1 MFGAGSLA
9 AAGRGSLPPLPSTP
23 PKPIGFAYNE
33 RVAAALLPS
42 LIILAGFDGGSMA
55 SILMVGGMAV
65 YILDTLR
72 QKEMAFGVAWATLG
86 LALLAAASGKLF
98 LASEMPGILA
108 ALVLLIT
115 AACLALTGLWIS
127 IQFRWIQLQY
137 PVVVAGFEKTLIG
150 GSFPV
155 AAAVQSWALTVAAG
169 VDAAPFLLVALLCTL
184 YHLLALPLEP
194 SLAPRGRGPRPGTAG
209 PPSSAGTVQEPGEG
223 AAAFFLVATL
233 PAGMYA
239 VAEAAD
245 LAHWVH
251 AWSLLLLAS
260 LPLLA
265 VACMPRGLWW
275 LGAGERVR
283 RLRAGLLLASL
294 AAALAGLEARVVF
307 RSYAQYLR
315 LPPPW
320 SYLAVTVAVYGA
332 AALLLLH
339 AVGAL
344 EPEVERA
351 MAGPVLVVGAAVGAL
366 ALGLPLWVM
375 PAPLAAA
382 AGLAGWAETRRAGD
396 YGVFVLGTLLAA
408 AWFLHHHFWFLEVR
422 VAGYALRTLC
432 LALGAGLAL
441 ALLLA
446 GGLHA
451 PGAGRRAGWLRVGL
465 VAQAALVAAAEAA
478 LTAGLPGGA
487 ARPGRP
493 LYPPALV
500 AATTAAGLALTA
512 RLAHAPW
519 QRAPATWLMACLYA
533 SKAALLVLPRAR
545 LLGPMLGLAL
555 AATPPL
561 LLFEGGPGRNARPP
575 PGVTALLA
583 AGCVAAVALA
593 RFAVFDVLRALG
605 RRRPGE
611 AALLGALLLLLC
623 ACLAPLVARW
633 HAAEPAPRR
642 ALALLAGLGVLLL
655 ALRPPLPLAGGA
667 ACPPGLPLGL
677 CPRLWD
683 GGHIPAHE
691 ADAEGVYGS
700 GLRRASHAP
709 LWLLLA
715 GAWLGLAAA
724 TAPGAGRGARVHGGE
739 AAAAALALGVY
750 VAAEH
755 APSAPLLQAIIV
767 LSFLALAGVMV
778 ALSAPPRA
786 APAGA
791 FLAGDESSGA
801 PTAWPAAPLL
811 AALWSLG
818 FPLAL
823 LAAVAAGQRPVPE
836 RMAAAA
842 ARLFPDSAR
851 DAAAERAM
859 ALQAA
864 VLAAWAAQAA
874 VLALALKLRV
884 ERTRGG
890 GVPAPR
896 GAGALDGGR
905 GGGARRLFAAAD
917 ARLAAAGLAWA
928 PPACNAAALLCVG
941 CAGALGALGFAPAGG
956 AAALAPALLLLTR
969 DALTA
974 PWLTPA
980 RRYLPPAALLALTL
994 NGAAMLAH
1002 AQGARGWGDAVRAA
1016 RDLAG
1021 GAALLAPQAWALA
1034 GLGSEK
1040 AQPLGRAALAALLGL
1055 CLGGGLLARSGE
1067 LKALGAGTAV
1077 VLGLQAAE
1085 ASRARAA
1092 LHAAI

>member
-194 SLAPRGRGPRPGTAG
+194 SLAPRGRGGWG
-209 PPSSAGTVQEPGEG
+209 DPGEG

-408 AWFLHHHFWFLEVR
+408 AWFLHHHFWFLE
-422 VAGYALRTLC
+422 
-432 LALGAGLAL
+432 
-441 ALLLA
+441 
-446 GGLHA
+446 
-451 PGAGRRAGWLRVGL
+451 
-465 VAQAALVAAAEAA
+465 
-478 LTAGLPGGA
+478 
-487 ARPGRP
+487 
-493 LYPPALV
+493 
-500 AATTAAGLALTA
+500 
-512 RLAHAPW
+512 
-519 QRAPATWLMACLYA
+519 RAPATWLMACLYA

-545 LLGPMLGLAL
+545 LLGPV
-555 AATPPL
+555 PRP
-561 LLFEGGPGRNARPP
+561 GPGRNTAAPPVRGGARRNARPP

-623 ACLAPLVARW
+623 ACLAPL
-633 HAAEPAPRR
+633 
-642 ALALLAGLGVLLL
+642 
-655 ALRPPLPLAGGA
+655 
-667 ACPPGLPLGL
+667 
-677 CPRLWD
+677 
-683 GGHIPAHE
+683 
-691 ADAEGVYGS
+691 
-700 GLRRASHAP
+700 
-709 LWLLLA
+709 
-715 GAWLGLAAA
+715 
-724 TAPGAGRGARVHGGE
+724 
-739 AAAAALALGVY
+739 
-750 VAAEH
+750 H

-874 VLALALKLRV
+874 VLALALKLR
-884 ERTRGG
+884 
-890 GVPAPR
+890 
-896 GAGALDGGR
+896 
-905 GGGARRLFAAAD
+905 
-917 ARLAAAGLAWA
+917 
-928 PPACNAAALLCVG
+928 
-941 CAGALGALGFAPAGG
+941 
-956 AAALAPALLLLTR
+956 
-969 DALTA
+969 
-974 PWLTPA
+974 
-980 RRYLPPAALLALTL
+980 
-994 NGAAMLAH
+994 
-1002 AQGARGWGDAVRAA
+1002 GARGWGDAVRAA